1 MVLRSVLILL
11 SAIFFG
17 IPKKGNR
24 KGCPYKFPV
33 ISRKGEHAGVRPYD
47 TVSSPVHAVHASR
60 HASSAN
66 SAQRSMSLSSFS

>member
-24 KGCPYKFPV
+24 KGCPY
-33 ISRKGEHAGVRPYD
+33 D

-66 SAQRSMSLSSFS
+66 SPQRSMSLSSFS